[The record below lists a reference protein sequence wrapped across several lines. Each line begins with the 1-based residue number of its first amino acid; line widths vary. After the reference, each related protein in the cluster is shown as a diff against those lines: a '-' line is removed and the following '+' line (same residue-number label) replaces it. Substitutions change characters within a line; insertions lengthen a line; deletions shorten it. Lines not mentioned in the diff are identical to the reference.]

1 MSKNSQKRK
10 LDLTIEKDRENVFYD
25 PDLQFKRI
33 RAVYLMNELRQEHVN
48 MALNKDQNTI
58 NATSLICIHSASLLK
73 SDPQVNES
81 KCNAAFHFLD
91 NQIN

>member
-1 MSKNSQKRK
+1 
-10 LDLTIEKDRENVFYD
+10 
-25 PDLQFKRI
+25 
-33 RAVYLMNELRQEHVN
+33 